1 MPSTLYRIKVF
12 VASPRDVQ
20 EEREAV
26 QYVIEELNKTW
37 VPKKTM
43 MLEMLD

>member
-1 MPSTLYRIKVF
+1 MPSTLHRIKVF

-26 QYVIEELNKTW
+26 QHAIEELNKTW
-37 VPKKTM
+37 VPKKAVVS
-43 MLEMLD
+43 LDN